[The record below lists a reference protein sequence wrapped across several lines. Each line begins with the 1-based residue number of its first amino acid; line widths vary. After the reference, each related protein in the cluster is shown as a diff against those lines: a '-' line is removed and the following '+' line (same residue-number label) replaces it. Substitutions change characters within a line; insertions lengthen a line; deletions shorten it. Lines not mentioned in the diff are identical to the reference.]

1 MRRHREKVYTSSVGA
16 RRGNKKPEKPRHDG
30 FSCSIFYLYIY
41 IYIYSCV
48 SHVFMTVHFPSPPP
62 PPPPPPPPSLRP
74 ISTSP
79 SLRPI
84 STTSPSFNRG
94 VFFVHIYICIFW
106 CTLHSC
112 TIRCTHNILWNSRT
126 IFDEGVGGWGAAYIR
141 YTYVR
146 IYINICYYYNTIYDR
161 VSLNALPLHRPR
173 TLPIYIYIYRF
184 SGEKKKKR
192 TKIQW
197 KFVIRARIF
206 IYVYYIRQRLKGFFL
221 FIYFFFAFML

>member
-1 MRRHREKVYTSSVGA
+1 MLVRGGEIKNRKSLDTTAFRAVY
-16 RRGNKKPEKPRHDG
+16 
-30 FSCSIFYLYIY
+30 FICIY

-184 SGEKKKKR
+184 SGKKKKTNENTVEIR
-192 TKIQW
+192 YTRAYFYICILYPTKV
-197 KFVIRARIF
+197 KRVFF
-206 IYVYYIRQRLKGFFL
+206 IYL
-221 FIYFFFAFML
+221 FFFRFYALARNVSRS